1 MATNGR
7 AAQSGMG
14 VISAICS
21 TWESQCQAGIRCTTT
36 SSRLT
41 HSTPTRSHFPPHSYK
56 HVHGTGCTHYSTD
69 SPNFFKQ
76 PSFSSPPTP
85 NHHRWHVHRVCS
97 VNHNPAQIQAPLF
110 QFFPSGELRRC
121 AIWFQAPAQLL
132 LKTVGKHPG
141 IRRICGTNS
150 CPVVSARRLF
160 LPLSFLFFKNICQD
174 ISWASTLSYCSSYTI
189 RVGTFKA
196 GYPLKWSGV
205 IGKVFKCIG
214 LMNILRHSSSL
225 KVIVGVFLQKTSTKL
240 LATHLELRAGFG
252 LGFVYLDNLELKNY
266 DARTNAWGL
275 IWKISYYPSWKY
287 ACLALW
293 GLTLNLLIF

>member
-1 MATNGR
+1 MVWELSLQSAPHESHSVRLASAALRPPPDSHTALPLVLTFLHIVTNTYTVLDAHTIPQIVR
-7 AAQSGMG
+7 
-14 VISAICS
+14 ISLNS
-21 TWESQCQAGIRCTTT
+21 PHFLVPPHLTTT
-36 SSRLT
+36 AGTFIVSVAWITIPLKFKPPSSN
-41 HSTPTRSHFPPHSYK
+41 SFPP
-56 HVHGTGCTHYSTD
+56 G
-69 SPNFFKQ
+69 
-76 PSFSSPPTP
+76 
-85 NHHRWHVHRVCS
+85 
-97 VNHNPAQIQAPLF
+97 
-110 QFFPSGELRRC
+110 RC

-160 LPLSFLFFKNICQD
+160 LPLSFLFFFNICQD
-174 ISWASTLSYCSSYTI
+174 ISWASTLSYCSSYAI

-214 LMNILRHSSSL
+214 LKNVLRHSSSL